1 MRLFSLVVLTA
12 LFMSGIN
19 VMAEDAP
26 EKKAPETVH
35 DFKLKSLEGEE
46 VDMLKYKGKVLLVVN
61 VASACGATPQ
71 YEQLQALHQKYSEK
85 GLIVMGFPCNQFGSQ
100 EPGSSKDIREFCSSK
115 YSVKFPMFEKVDVN
129 GDGQTPLYEMLKSQA
144 DDHSN
149 IGWNFEKF
157 IVGKDGKV
165 AARFKTRT
173 KPDAPEV
180 ITLLEEELS
189 K

>member
-1 MRLFSLVVLTA
+1 MKLFSLAVLTA
-12 LFMSGIN
+12 LFVSGID

-26 EKKAPETVH
+26 EKKAPETVY
-35 DFKLKSLEGEE
+35 DFKLKSLEGEA
-46 VDMLKYKGKVLLVVN
+46 VDLAKYKGKVLLVVN

-71 YEQLQALHQKYSEK
+71 YEQLEALHEKYAAK
-85 GLIVMGFPCNQFGSQ
+85 GLVVMGFPCNQFGSQ
-100 EPGSSKDIREFCSSK
+100 EPGSSKEIREFCSST
-115 YSVKFPMFEKVDVN
+115 YRVKFPMFEKVEVN
-129 GDGQTPLYEMLKSQA
+129 GAAQTPLYEMLKAQA

>member
-61 VASACGATPQ
+61 SECLWGNSSIRTAAGFAPKVFRKGPYCNGISMQPVWFSGTRQ
-71 YEQLQALHQKYSEK
+71 LKRHSRVLFEQVQ
-85 GLIVMGFPCNQFGSQ
+85 
-100 EPGSSKDIREFCSSK
+100 R
-115 YSVKFPMFEKVDVN
+115 
-129 GDGQTPLYEMLKSQA
+129 
-144 DDHSN
+144 
-149 IGWNFEKF
+149 
-157 IVGKDGKV
+157 
-165 AARFKTRT
+165 
-173 KPDAPEV
+173 
-180 ITLLEEELS
+180 
-189 K
+189 

>member
-1 MRLFSLVVLTA
+1 MRLFSLAALAA
-12 LFMSGIN
+12 LFVSGTN
-19 VMAEDAP
+19 VLAEDAA
-26 EKKAPETVH
+26 EKKAPETVY
-35 DFKLKSLEGEE
+35 DFNVKSLEGEE
-46 VDMLKYKGKVLLVVN
+46 VKLSKYKGKVLLVVN

-71 YEQLQALHQKYSEK
+71 YEQLQSLHEKYSEK
-85 GLIVMGFPCNQFGSQ
+85 GLVVMGFPCNQFGAQ
-100 EPGSSKDIREFCSSK
+100 ESGSASEIREFCSST

-129 GDGQTPLYEMLKSQA
+129 GKDQTPLYELLKAQA

-157 IVGKDGKV
+157 IIGKDGKV

-180 ITLLEEELS
+180 ITLLEEELA